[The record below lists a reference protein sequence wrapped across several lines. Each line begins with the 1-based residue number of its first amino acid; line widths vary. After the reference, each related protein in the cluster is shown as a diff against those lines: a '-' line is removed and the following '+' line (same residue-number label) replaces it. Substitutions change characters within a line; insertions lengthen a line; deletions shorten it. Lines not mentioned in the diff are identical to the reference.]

1 MMDANY
7 IIPILALL
15 PIAFLILY
23 KQEFG
28 NFSFNPRI
36 FAVLFII
43 LMLSPVGFG
52 SILPQASAAVDNEI
66 RQIIKI
72 SETYPAGVAS
82 ADFAFA
88 PPLLNIDKAI
98 IFYTVSH
105 TSENDH
111 SDTFKSVEILDEST
125 IRLKGEDTASGNN
138 AIDFFVYIVEFNP
151 EAKLDVQHLQGTI
164 NSGGTGTEEFAMGS
178 VNTTNS
184 MIVSRG
190 HHHNASDTGIG
201 SEEFTR
207 IRILNST
214 AWEYFVSDSI
224 DTGPQGTGVSIIDWN
239 QTNIRTVRDTGVMPD
254 VTGDQIFTVVPPSSV
269 DPTRSILMV
278 TYASDEGLSVDNDD
292 LMIAAALTDSGNI
305 VLQRVD
311 AEGNLNFAYEIVEF
325 PANFLKVKHFNSTI
339 LDTSLTL
346 DVTVPTI
353 KDFDKTMAMSTVG
366 SPFGFS
372 TGQGNN
378 CCELPG
384 AIDRSQATFF
394 VTDNTNVQLSRD
406 DSSGDMAISWQLI
419 EFIEPEFAEAAHGT
433 NFLEQVVKIQ
443 GVFPSG
449 DAFKD
454 FTITPALTTVNK
466 TMIFMTMNSTFQS
479 GSSENG
485 KMWGILNETTF
496 RIIGSSDAV
505 NDEAQFN
512 AVFVEMN
519 ATSPIFI
526 QHDQLQFTGGTTDP
540 QKNMTISPVNTTTTF
555 IIGQGSIMEDSDPTF
570 GMEEF
575 ATVTLENETTWKYEP
590 QVAQDSTATAFRA
603 EIVDFNDNG
612 VLVQRGTGTF
622 SGLTDT
628 ITPPIA
634 IDREQSLLFMN
645 FRTVSGAFGE
655 TPDRSSFLAT
665 IDTNNDIF
673 IQRNSSAISLD
684 YAWQTIS
691 FLADQARVQ
700 HGTHQQLPGESNMTE
715 FIPPF
720 GTQVINASKAFA
732 IGTVGGYYTQSMGS
746 CSSSVSNNYDCAFGY
761 MELVNGSTLRLI
773 RGDATGEWNMGFQ
786 VTEFLFG
793 SDSIATIKEIDDA
806 GVNMTDSVSFVV
818 SGNATEIVN
827 DTGVNVTD
835 NVTTSLITF
844 DTVND
849 GGVNQTDTNTFD
861 FNAVLT
867 DDTSGGGGGGGTT
880 LGVGTVT
887 VGASSPTEYQL
898 VLGAGEMIDQSGGMN
913 FLTGLGDDDVVA
925 GNLINLTNAK
935 ITKLTLGNA
944 GGPFG
949 DIAINGTTNA
959 TMQGFV
965 WSNATVDSS
974 KLSDLVVEASTDIL
988 GLNDFIF
995 PQVPINDQGWD
1006 NLLEM
1011 SPDIYPISL
1020 NITTPVTVT
1029 GNDILVGFLFKDIGQ
1044 NLTSMSMKQNTL
1056 DGTPNLR
1063 TPNIQAACIGNGTTF
1078 TDVLSDNCISSGIIE
1093 VEHFLFSIAAEK
1105 DVSDLTV
1112 DTPIAPSKLRGYWTF
1127 DDGHVDDQIAMNAG
1141 TLGHDADAVMIN
1153 MTLIANATLSRNST
1167 GLIGASYLHNNCGGN
1182 GTNCQFNGTFNS
1194 GDFLQVGVFD
1204 QEDPKDWSFLH
1215 QIGATQNKTAT
1226 SFWMRIPIDEAE
1238 PNGGS
1243 FTAISTSA
1251 VGVNEDGIEYN
1262 FGGNNAEVSITIKS
1276 NATTQLNFS
1285 FDGLE
1290 PPAPNQFVFPGSNNT
1305 DGGGSPP
1312 WWDGEWHHVVYNVD
1326 KGNQTFPATICLD
1339 GTATVGGEC
1348 KSVPFD
1354 QAPSLGLKDPRYTL
1368 MFATLFG
1375 LGSANEEILTFELDE
1390 IAIWEDY
1397 QLTDSEIDQIATM
1410 AVVTTGGGPTAIG
1423 TITTGGS
1430 NTTNQV
1436 LYNSN
1441 NLPIDTSISVGSEL
1455 DAVNGRIGQLVDLTS
1470 EKITGFSLRNMDTG
1484 GNQFGNVTGKIW
1496 SNVTVGPTSM
1506 VLFDTTSETTTTQI
1520 DFETY
1525 EKQGQLID
1533 ITDTQIESLTIKNVT
1548 TAFIN
1553 NGTLRA
1559 IIYSG
1564 VGNNTLVNQTTLEA
1578 TSDSIDLSTAPY
1590 TLNAAGFSVQFNF
1603 TGAPSLTGSDI
1614 FVGIQVNGQNDVIF
1628 VDVTENEIG
1637 GSEGVAFA
1645 EDTSPPNERWHNLNG
1660 TGQLFGINE
1669 AGTATADILM
1679 KVTTVGGG
1687 TVEADLVVED
1697 TAETINFAD
1706 GTVLTI
1712 EGNPINVPIF
1722 GNELLDLHFNFTT
1735 PPTLTGTFVIGI
1747 EWDSVNGSSGALNM
1761 VVTEERFKTSDEF
1774 CVFMNNTETLQRC
1787 DSTPFVVDGED
1798 LMIEIRTER
1807 TVSDKTVTTSIEP
1820 DKLVGY
1826 WTFDT
1831 AETDDALFLNAG
1843 KFGHDADATFLA
1855 GFGNATAR
1863 FNSTSIFNQAALRDL
1878 TDTGDPATRVG
1889 ESIQVGTEIHKDNWQ
1904 FLHSGNTTDTW
1915 SFSGWVR
1922 VNATDLTISLPIFAT
1937 VKDHQNSGENGFVLE
1952 YDPAGDGTLHV
1963 RAFTTIGG
1971 GSDWIDDVSLD
1982 QVPIDNNFH
1991 HIALMVE
1998 KSNVTSTVK
2007 ICIDGSTNCT
2017 LLDKTAIPTEG
2028 PSEMPL
2034 TFGSIFEFGEVDER
2048 QLQMDDFA
2056 FWEGH
2061 ILTNAQ
2067 IDLINGTGV
2076 GAPVTVGGGGMQVSD
2091 SVSTLLVVAPLNETI
2106 NDPGVNVT
2114 DNVVIAIN
2122 ATVNDGGVNVTD
2134 NVVIAINATVND
2146 GGVNVTDSA
2155 IAVIDT
2161 FCEICLEIDGPI
2173 LEPLPPV
2180 PPELRIFHQL
2190 IEWFNPTSSTQDAVV
2205 IDIDGG
2211 AKFFEAIL
2219 RMHNS
2224 TYGVSAN
2231 MTAAAEFYEDRYLF
2245 HNNTDFFIANLT
2257 NDVRTNFGAEPIP

>member
-36 FAVLFII
+36 FSVLFII
-43 LMLSPVGFG
+43 LMLSPLGYG
-52 SILPQASAAVDNEI
+52 SILPEASAVENQI

-72 SETYPAGVAS
+72 SETYPADVAS
-82 ADFAFA
+82 ADFPFA
-88 PPLLNIDKAI
+88 PPLLNIDKAF

-111 SDTFKSVEILDEST
+111 SDTFKSIEILNENT

-138 AIDFFVYIVEFNP
+138 AIEFIAYIVEYRP
-151 EAKLDVQHLQGTI
+151 EATLDVQHLQGTI
-164 NSGGTGTEEFAMGS
+164 TATSSGTEEFAMGS

-190 HHHNASDTGIG
+190 HHHNASDTGVG
-201 SEEFTR
+201 DEEFTR

-214 AWEYFVSDSI
+214 AWEYFVANSI
-224 DTGPQGTGVSIIDWN
+224 NTGPQGTAVSVIDWN
-239 QTNIRTVRDTGVMPD
+239 QTDIRTVRDTG
-254 VTGDQIFTVVPPSSV
+254 TLLAESGDQKVTIVPPSSV
-269 DPTRSILMV
+269 DPTRTILMI
-278 TYASDEGLSVDNDD
+278 TYSNNEGDAIDEDDASLKGS
-292 LMIAAALTDSGNI
+292 LTASGNI
-305 VLQRVD
+305 TLERLD
-311 AEGNLNFAYEIVEF
+311 AEGDIEFAYELVEF
-325 PANFLKVKHFNSTI
+325 PANFLKVTHFNT
-339 LDTSLTL
+339 TL
-346 DVTVPTI
+346 AGGVLAVDVTVPTI
-353 KDFDKTMAMSTVG
+353 KDFDKTIAISTVA
-366 SPFGFS
+366 SPFSYSLGNHDN
-372 TGQGNN
+372 TG
-378 CCELPG
+378 EVPG
-384 AIDRSQATFF
+384 GIDRVQSKLF
-394 VTDNTNVQLSRD
+394 VTSNTNVNISRD
-406 DSSGDMAISWQLI
+406 DSTGTSEIGWQLI
-419 EFIEPEFAEAAHGT
+419 EFLEPEFAEAAHGT
-433 NFLEQVVKIQ
+433 NFLEQVVKIK

-454 FTITPALTTVNK
+454 FTISPALTTVNK

-526 QHDQLQFTGGTTDP
+526 QHDQLQFTGGTTDA
-540 QKNMTISPVNTTTTF
+540 QKNMTISPVNTTTSF
-555 IIGQGSIMEDSDPTF
+555 IIGQGSVMEDSDPTF

-575 ATVTLENETTWKYEP
+575 ATVTLENETSWKYEP

-645 FRTVSGAFGE
+645 FRTVGGSFGE

-673 IQRNSSAISLD
+673 IQRNSSAISLA

-700 HGTHQQLPGESNMTE
+700 HGTHQQMPGESNMTE

-746 CSSSVSNNYDCAFGY
+746 CSSTLSNNFDCAFGY

-773 RGDATGEWNMGFQ
+773 RGEADGEWNMGFQ

-806 GVNMTDSVSFVV
+806 GVNMTDSVSTLIIV
-818 SGNATEIVN
+818 NEIVN
-827 DTGVNVTD
+827 DPGVNVTD

-849 GGVNQTDTNTFD
+849 GGVNQTDTNIFD

-887 VGASSPTEYQL
+887 VGATSPTEYQL

-949 DIAINGTTNA
+949 DITINGTTNA

-1044 NLTSMSMKQNTL
+1044 NLTSMSIKQNTL

-1226 SFWMRIPIDEAE
+1226 SFWMRVPIDEAE

-1262 FGGNNAEVSITIKS
+1262 FGGNDAEVSITIKS

-1285 FDGLE
+1285 FDGLDA
-1290 PPAPNQFVFPGSNNT
+1290 PGPNQFTFPGANNT

-1410 AVVTTGGGPTAIG
+1410 AV
-1423 TITTGGS
+1423 
-1430 NTTNQV
+1430 
-1436 LYNSN
+1436 
-1441 NLPIDTSISVGSEL
+1441 
-1455 DAVNGRIGQLVDLTS
+1455 
-1470 EKITGFSLRNMDTG
+1470 
-1484 GNQFGNVTGKIW
+1484 GNVT
-1496 SNVTVGPTSM
+1496 
-1506 VLFDTTSETTTTQI
+1506 
-1520 DFETY
+1520 
-1525 EKQGQLID
+1525 
-1533 ITDTQIESLTIKNVT
+1533 
-1548 TAFIN
+1548 A
-1553 NGTLRA
+1553 
-1559 IIYSG
+1559 
-1564 VGNNTLVNQTTLEA
+1564 
-1578 TSDSIDLSTAPY
+1578 
-1590 TLNAAGFSVQFNF
+1590 
-1603 TGAPSLTGSDI
+1603 
-1614 FVGIQVNGQNDVIF
+1614 
-1628 VDVTENEIG
+1628 
-1637 GSEGVAFA
+1637 
-1645 EDTSPPNERWHNLNG
+1645 
-1660 TGQLFGINE
+1660 
-1669 AGTATADILM
+1669 
-1679 KVTTVGGG
+1679 
-1687 TVEADLVVED
+1687 
-1697 TAETINFAD
+1697 
-1706 GTVLTI
+1706 
-1712 EGNPINVPIF
+1712 
-1722 GNELLDLHFNFTT
+1722 
-1735 PPTLTGTFVIGI
+1735 
-1747 EWDSVNGSSGALNM
+1747 
-1761 VVTEERFKTSDEF
+1761 
-1774 CVFMNNTETLQRC
+1774 
-1787 DSTPFVVDGED
+1787 
-1798 LMIEIRTER
+1798 
-1807 TVSDKTVTTSIEP
+1807 
-1820 DKLVGY
+1820 
-1826 WTFDT
+1826 
-1831 AETDDALFLNAG
+1831 
-1843 KFGHDADATFLA
+1843 
-1855 GFGNATAR
+1855 
-1863 FNSTSIFNQAALRDL
+1863 
-1878 TDTGDPATRVG
+1878 
-1889 ESIQVGTEIHKDNWQ
+1889 
-1904 FLHSGNTTDTW
+1904 
-1915 SFSGWVR
+1915 
-1922 VNATDLTISLPIFAT
+1922 
-1937 VKDHQNSGENGFVLE
+1937 
-1952 YDPAGDGTLHV
+1952 
-1963 RAFTTIGG
+1963 
-1971 GSDWIDDVSLD
+1971 
-1982 QVPIDNNFH
+1982 
-1991 HIALMVE
+1991 
-1998 KSNVTSTVK
+1998 
-2007 ICIDGSTNCT
+2007 
-2017 LLDKTAIPTEG
+2017 
-2028 PSEMPL
+2028 
-2034 TFGSIFEFGEVDER
+2034 
-2048 QLQMDDFA
+2048 
-2056 FWEGH
+2056 
-2061 ILTNAQ
+2061 
-2067 IDLINGTGV
+2067 
-2076 GAPVTVGGGGMQVSD
+2076 GGGGMQVSD
-2091 SVSTLLVVAPLNETI
+2091 SVSAILVGGNETV

-2114 DNVVIAIN
+2114 DNVVIAFN

-2146 GGVNVTDSA
+2146 GGVNASDSA

-2161 FCEICLEIDGPI
+2161 FCEICLETDGPI
-2173 LEPLPPV
+2173 LEPFSPGIPD
-2180 PPELRIFHQL
+2180 LRIFHQL
-2190 IEWFNPTSSTQDAVV
+2190 IEWFNPTISTQDAVV

-2211 AKFFEAIL
+2211 AKYFEAIL
-2219 RMHNS
+2219 RMHNA

-2231 MTAAAEFYEDRYLF
+2231 MTVAAEFYEDRYLF